1 MVSITIKSKA
11 MTQIYI
17 PLIILIII
25 GIALVIF
32 LIRLACKTADMEYDR
47 FIGRKEDDHED

>member
-1 MVSITIKSKA
+1 